1 MPVTSDRFLIFG
13 HRGSPRRFPEN
24 TLQSFEETLRAGA
37 DGFETDL
44 RLLTDQTAV
53 LFHDD
58 ELDDDPIE
66 SLSSVAITGRGRSV
80 EILRNL
86 ASFAE
91 RTTMI
96 LEVKRGKW
104 EDALIEQINGWR
116 GIVVASFDHS
126 AIGELARRDVTFDLG
141 ITVFGYPI
149 DLAAYAKRLRVTWC
163 FPAYHY
169 VDEPMVESLH
179 AENIRVVPWTPNR
192 TREWERLR
200 ELGCDGIITD
210 LPGEAVAWRDAA
222 PVR

>member
-1 MPVTSDRFLIFG
+1 MPVTTDRFLIFG

-24 TLQSFEETLRAGA
+24 TVRSFEETLRAGA

-44 RLLTDQTAV
+44 RLLSDRTTV

-66 SLSSVAITGRGRSV
+66 SLSSAAIAERGHSV
-80 EILRNL
+80 ELLRSL
-86 ASFAE
+86 EAFVDRA
-91 RTTMI
+91 TMI

-104 EDALIEQINGWR
+104 EEALIEQISAWR

-126 AIGELARRDVTFDLG
+126 AIDELTRRNVAFDLG
-141 ITVFGYPI
+141 ITIYGYPI
-149 DLAAYAKRLRVTWC
+149 DLADYAKRLRVTWC

-169 VDEPMVESLH
+169 VDERMVETLH
-179 AENIRVVPWTPNR
+179 AQHIRVVPWTPNR

-210 LPGEAVAWRDAA
+210 LPAEAVAWRDAA
-222 PVR
+222 SVR